1 MFSTSIKY
9 FQNVILL
16 FRILRLSTERK
27 LEGMKERWWNKNENR
42 KVCENEEGDTGA
54 IPIEDVG
61 GVFIVIFAGIFISLI
76 TLAAEHWYYKRKA
89 AKVEDAET
97 KKVAEYDEKKDQS
110 KGENKW

>member
-1 MFSTSIKY
+1 
-9 FQNVILL
+9 
-16 FRILRLSTERK
+16 
-27 LEGMKERWWNKNENR
+27 MKERWWNKNENR
-42 KVCENEEGDTGA
+42 KVCENEEGDTGG

-61 GVFIVIFAGIFISLI
+61 GIFIVIFAGIFISLL

-89 AKVEDAET
+89 KSGKVEDEEI

>member
-1 MFSTSIKY
+1 MR
-9 FQNVILL
+9 LL
-16 FRILRLSTERK
+16 TERK

-42 KVCENEEGDTGA
+42 KVCENEEGDIGA
-54 IPIEDVG
+54 ISIEDVG
-61 GVFIVIFAGIFISLI
+61 GVFIFIFAGIIISLI